1 MILDFHGLPYIR
13 PTHRLHPEERAIPT
27 EGNEVGGGNHF
38 WHQISCETLFA
49 GLHPRMCQS
58 MLICV
63 TAYVHDSSIAK
74 YAYEKRFDHVK

>member
-1 MILDFHGLPYIR
+1 MPSFNKEVQGNDFGFFKEEIGGGR
-13 PTHRLHPEERAIPT
+13 HR
-27 EGNEVGGGNHF
+27 VGGNHF